1 MPRKLIEI
9 VEHGDM
15 VDEVYQEEDGTLFHD
30 IYYKDAKPEP
40 DNQGE

>member
-1 MPRKLIEI
+1 MPRKLIEV

-30 IYYKDAKPEP
+30 IYYKEEKPISE
-40 DNQGE
+40 NNAE